1 MKRPIYFV
9 SKPLLA
15 VIGIVIPF
23 LIFGCRTAKISR
35 NNSTLYADTIAYKV
49 MDAQTLTSSMARMD
63 YRRDSVVIRDSIYI
77 HDGGDT
83 IIRERWHTS
92 VIYRDINSSTT
103 TTDTIHNTSNIMK
116 DTKKTSVSREEA
128 ITTTRSLPPTWL
140 LVTLVVII
148 VSTCI
153 LLFFHFR

>member
-9 SKPLLA
+9 SKPLLV

-23 LIFGCRTAKISR
+23 LFFGCRTAKISR
-35 NNSTLYADTIAYKV
+35 NNYTLYADTIAYKV
-49 MDAQTLTSSMARMD
+49 MDAQTLASSMARMD

-83 IIRERWHTS
+83 IIRERWRTS
-92 VIYRDINSSTT
+92 VIYRDINSS

-116 DTKKTSVSREEA
+116 DTKKTSVSRKEA
-128 ITTTRSLPPTWL
+128 ISTTRSLPPTWL

>member
-23 LIFGCRTAKISR
+23 LFFGCRTAKISR

-49 MDAQTLTSSMARMD
+49 MDAQTLASSMARMD

-83 IIRERWHTS
+83 IIRERWRTS
-92 VIYRDINSSTT
+92 VIYRDI
-103 TTDTIHNTSNIMK
+103 
-116 DTKKTSVSREEA
+116 
-128 ITTTRSLPPTWL
+128 
-140 LVTLVVII
+140 
-148 VSTCI
+148 
-153 LLFFHFR
+153 

>member
-35 NNSTLYADTIAYKV
+35 NNSTLYADTIAYTV
-49 MDAQTLTSSMARMD
+49 MDAQTMASSMARMD
-63 YRRDSVVIRDSIYI
+63 YRDSVVIRDSIYI

-83 IIRERWHTS
+83 IIRERWRTS
-92 VIYRDINSSTT
+92 VIYRYINSS

-116 DTKKTSVSREEA
+116 DTKKTSVSRKEA
-128 ITTTRSLPPTWL
+128 ISTTRSLPPTWL

>member
-35 NNSTLYADTIAYKV
+35 NNCTLYADTIAYKV
-49 MDAQTLTSSMARMD
+49 KDAQTLVSSMARMD

-83 IIRERWHTS
+83 IIRERWRTS

-103 TTDTIHNTSNIMK
+103 DTIHKASITMK
-116 DTKKTSVSREEA
+116 DTKKSVSREEA
-128 ITTTRSLPPTWL
+128 ISTTRSLPPTWL

>member
-49 MDAQTLTSSMARMD
+49 MDAQTLVSSMAIMD

-83 IIRERWHTS
+83 IIRERWRTS
-92 VIYRDINSSTT
+92 VIYRDINSS

-116 DTKKTSVSREEA
+116 DKKTSVSREEA
-128 ITTTRSLPPTWL
+128 ISTTSSLPPTWL

>member
-1 MKRPIYFV
+1 MKRSIYFV

-49 MDAQTLTSSMARMD
+49 MDAQTLVSSMARMA

-77 HDGGDT
+77 HEGVDT
-83 IIRERWHTS
+83 IIRERWRTS

-103 TTDTIHNTSNIMK
+103 DTIHTSNIMK

-128 ITTTRSLPPTWL
+128 ISTTRSLPPTWL